1 MYFNKEGQPSHR
13 HHQQKI
19 KNINKEKY
27 VNKEKIVILQITM
40 HLNKFDKPLAIPVTI
55 FLVTTAVDNVLDNVK
70 FQLAE
75 QVIWRKDIQPDVH

>member
-1 MYFNKEGQPSHR
+1 
-13 HHQQKI
+13 
-19 KNINKEKY
+19 
-27 VNKEKIVILQITM
+27 M
-40 HLNKFDKPLAIPVTI
+40 HLNKFDNPLAIPVTI